1 MDFPWISKGLPST
14 TQYYDLLKKLAFWIE
29 IMKNVLIRFANRF
42 VWSDERR
49 YAGQTEIWKFWKIW
63 NFWNFFFVELFRT
76 YYDFL
81 QDFEN
86 YGHLKK
92 YRLFE
97 KKKKASWMCERRR
110 MFLNFA
116 SSGFSKFV
124 NLLFAKIRNLGHVRK
139 RQINT
144 INLMKP
150 ARKCSV
156 KQTWK
161 PKSLLRSAM
170 GLFWVICQICF
181 VVAHCLET
189 CLNIYKQNRSWFG
202 MLFFFR
208 CLRQIFPDTPFYWA
222 TCLKNG
228 FCLEKL
234 PAKQQRS
241 KHRIYIEKTGYT

>member
-97 KKKKASWMCERRR
+97 KKKKHLECVKDAEC
-110 MFLNFA
+110 
-116 SSGFSKFV
+116 FSTLQALDF
-124 NLLFAKIRNLGHVRK
+124 
-139 RQINT
+139 Q
-144 INLMKP
+144 
-150 ARKCSV
+150 
-156 KQTWK
+156 
-161 PKSLLRSAM
+161 SLL
-170 GLFWVICQICF
+170 I
-181 VVAHCLET
+181 
-189 CLNIYKQNRSWFG
+189 
-202 MLFFFR
+202 
-208 CLRQIFPDTPFYWA
+208 
-222 TCLKNG
+222 
-228 FCLEKL
+228 FCLPKL
-234 PAKQQRS
+234 EISDMYGKDRS
-241 KHRIYIEKTGYT
+241 IQ